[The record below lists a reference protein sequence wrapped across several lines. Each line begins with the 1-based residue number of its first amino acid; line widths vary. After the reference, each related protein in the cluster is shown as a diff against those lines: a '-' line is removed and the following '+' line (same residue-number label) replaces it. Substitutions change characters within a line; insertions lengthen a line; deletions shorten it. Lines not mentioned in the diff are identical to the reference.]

1 MPIIMFSSLSERLTR
16 VLRNVSGRG
25 RLSAENIQDT
35 LREIRIALL
44 EADVALSVVRTFIAE
59 VEQKALG
66 AEITASL
73 SPGQM
78 LTKIVHDELVALMG
92 EASMG
97 LPLRVQP
104 PAIILMA
111 GLQGSG
117 KTTSVAK
124 LARWLQHQGEKK
136 SVMVA
141 SADVYRPAA
150 IEQLA
155 MLAKQSE

>member
-1 MPIIMFSSLSERLTR
+1 MFASLSERLTR
-16 VLRNVSGRG
+16 VLRDVTGRG
-25 RLSAENIQDT
+25 RLSAENISDT

-44 EADVALSVVRTFIAE
+44 EADVALPVVRAFIAA
-59 VEQKALG
+59 VEQKAIG

-78 LTKIVHDELVALMG
+78 LTRLVHDELVSLMG
-92 EASMG
+92 NVSEG

-104 PAIILMA
+104 PAVLLMA

-124 LARWLQHQGEKK
+124 LARWLRQSEKK

-141 SADVYRPAA
+141 STDVYRPAA

-155 MLAKQSE
+155 TLAP